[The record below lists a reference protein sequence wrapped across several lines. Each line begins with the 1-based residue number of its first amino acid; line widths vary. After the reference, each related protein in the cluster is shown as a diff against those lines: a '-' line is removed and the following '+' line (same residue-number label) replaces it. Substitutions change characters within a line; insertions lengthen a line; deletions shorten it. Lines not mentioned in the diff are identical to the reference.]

1 MNKRIIGLGNCFT
14 KVLYIYITEK
24 MISKE
29 KRKNLLNNF
38 NINNF
43 KINNRIS
50 VQRYKFI

>member
-14 KVLYIYITEK
+14 KVIYIYKTEK

-38 NINNF
+38 YNF
-43 KINNRIS
+43 KNNNRIS